1 MSEATQDW
9 VAVGKI
15 TGLFGV
21 KGWIKIF
28 SYTEPRDG
36 ILNYSPW
43 YLLVNGEHMCV
54 EPDAGKQHGKG
65 VIAHLQ
71 SINDRDAAARLINA
85 EIAIHRDQLP
95 SAEEGEY
102 YWADLI
108 GLKVVTL
115 DGKALGTV
123 SYLFET
129 GANDVMVVA
138 GDRERLIPFLRDSVV
153 RRIDLKKGLIEVD
166 WDPEF

>member
-1 MSEATQDW
+1 MSEATENW
-9 VAVGKI
+9 VAIGKI
-15 TGLFGV
+15 AGLFGV
-21 KGWIKIF
+21 KGWVKIF

-36 ILNYSPW
+36 ILTYSPW
-43 YLLVNGEHMCV
+43 YLMVNGERVCLQ
-54 EPDAGKQHGKG
+54 PDAGKQHGKS

-71 SINDRDAAARLINA
+71 SIDDRDAAARLINA
-85 EIAIHRDQLP
+85 EITIRRDQLP
-95 SAEEGEY
+95 RAEEGEY
-102 YWADLI
+102 FWIDLI

-129 GANDVMVVA
+129 GANDVLVVA

-153 RRIDLKKGLIEVD
+153 RRIDLEKGLIEVD